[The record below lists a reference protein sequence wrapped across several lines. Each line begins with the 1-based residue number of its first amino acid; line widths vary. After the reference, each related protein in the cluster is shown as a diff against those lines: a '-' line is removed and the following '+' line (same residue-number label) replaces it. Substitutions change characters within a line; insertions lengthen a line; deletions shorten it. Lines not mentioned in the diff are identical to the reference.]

1 MKSLFIF
8 IGSFII
14 TTILLAIPVLTALSF
29 VYNWDNFIKVLLVSF
44 AISEFA
50 LTTTYFWVEV
60 KDREE

>member
-14 TTILLAIPVLTALSF
+14 TTILLTIPVLTALSF
-29 VYNWDNFIKVLLVSF
+29 VYNWDNFFKFLLVVF

-50 LTTTYFWVEV
+50 LTTIYFWGTV